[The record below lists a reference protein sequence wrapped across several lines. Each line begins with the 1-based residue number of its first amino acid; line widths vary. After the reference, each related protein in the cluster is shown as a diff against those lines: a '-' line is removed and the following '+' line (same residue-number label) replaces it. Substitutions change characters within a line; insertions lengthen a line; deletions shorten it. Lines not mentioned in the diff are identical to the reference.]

1 MKPCNFEYMK
11 CFTISDVTQMLNEFG
26 NKAQILAGGQSLISM
41 MNMRIVNP
49 EIIID
54 INFLKDIISIEE
66 KEDTIVIGPLYKQ
79 LELENWHS
87 LKTKLPL
94 IDQAIQYVG
103 HIQHRARG
111 TVIGSICHG
120 DPTSELPL
128 CFLALNGKIHLKSK
142 KGDRSISADDFY
154 LGPLLT
160 SKNSNEIAIK
170 LELPVRK
177 DNVGYAFD
185 EVSEKYSDYAISS
198 FAVVSDNNK
207 IRFAL
212 GGIPSKP
219 TVIEWD
225 VNDFKFIDDLL
236 NDFAWTLDLEDDQ
249 HASAHY
255 KRDLVRKVG
264 KKTILNSIKYIK

>member
-1 MKPCNFEYMK
+1 MKPCNFEYAK
-11 CFTISDVTQMLNEFG
+11 CFTISDVTQILNEFG
-26 NKAQILAGGQSLISM
+26 DKAQILAGGQSLVSM
-41 MNMRIVNP
+41 LNMRIVNP
-49 EIIID
+49 EIIVD
-54 INFLKDIISIEE
+54 INFLKDIVSIEE
-66 KEDTIVIGPLYKQ
+66 KDDTIVIGPLYRQ
-79 LELENWHS
+79 LELENWNS
-87 LKTKLPL
+87 LKAKLPL
-94 IDQAIQYVG
+94 IDQAIHYVG

-142 KGDRSISADDFY
+142 KGERTILADDFY

-160 SKNSNEIAIK
+160 LKNSNELAIK
-170 LELPVRK
+170 LELPIRK
-177 DNVGYAFD
+177 ENVGYAFD

-225 VNDFKFIDDLL
+225 MKNFKFIDDLL
-236 NDFAWTLDLEDDQ
+236 NDFAWMLNLEDDQ
-249 HASAHY
+249 HASAIY
-255 KRDLVRKVG
+255 KRELIRKVG
-264 KKTILNSIKYIK
+264 KKTILKSINNII

>member
-54 INFLKDIISIEE
+54 INFLKDVISIDE

-79 LELENWHS
+79 LELENWYN
-87 LKTKLPL
+87 LKNKLPL

-207 IRFAL
+207 IRFAFFNCYL
-212 GGIPSKP
+212 NFTNIC
-219 TVIEWD
+219 
-225 VNDFKFIDDLL
+225 FI
-236 NDFAWTLDLEDDQ
+236 T
-249 HASAHY
+249 Y
-255 KRDLVRKVG
+255 
-264 KKTILNSIKYIK
+264 IKYFT

>member
-1 MKPCNFEYMK
+1 MKPCNFEYAK
-11 CFTISDVTQMLNEFG
+11 CFTISDVTQILNEFG
-26 NKAQILAGGQSLISM
+26 DKAQILAGGQSLVSM
-41 MNMRIVNP
+41 LNMRIVNP
-49 EIIID
+49 EIIVD

-66 KEDTIVIGPLYKQ
+66 KDDTIVIGPLYRQ
-79 LELENWHS
+79 LELENWNS
-87 LKTKLPL
+87 LKAKLPL
-94 IDQAIQYVG
+94 IDQAIHYVG

-142 KGDRSISADDFY
+142 KGERTISAEDFY

-160 SKNSNEIAIK
+160 LKNSNELAIK
-170 LELPVRK
+170 LELPIRK
-177 DNVGYAFD
+177 ENVGYAFD

-207 IRFAL
+207 IRFSL

-225 VNDFKFIDDLL
+225 MKNFKYIDDLL
-236 NDFAWTLDLEDDQ
+236 NDFAWMLNLEDDQ
-249 HASAHY
+249 HASAIY
-255 KRDLVRKVG
+255 KRELIRKVG
-264 KKTILNSIKYIK
+264 KKTILNSINNII

>member
-1 MKPCNFEYMK
+1 MKPCNFEYAK
-11 CFTISDVTQMLNEFG
+11 CFTISDVTQILNEFG
-26 NKAQILAGGQSLISM
+26 DKAQILAGGQSLVSM
-41 MNMRIVNP
+41 LNMRIVNP
-49 EIIID
+49 EIIVD

-66 KEDTIVIGPLYKQ
+66 KDDTIVIGPLYRQ
-79 LELENWHS
+79 LELENWNS
-87 LKTKLPL
+87 LKAKLPL
-94 IDQAIQYVG
+94 IDQAIHYVG

-111 TVIGSICHG
+111 TVMGSICHG

-142 KGDRSISADDFY
+142 KGERTISAEDFY

-160 SKNSNEIAIK
+160 LKNSNELAIK
-170 LELPVRK
+170 LELPIRK
-177 DNVGYAFD
+177 ENVGYAFD

-207 IRFAL
+207 IRFSL

-225 VNDFKFIDDLL
+225 IKNFKYIDDLL
-236 NDFAWTLDLEDDQ
+236 NDFAWMLNLEDDQ
-249 HASAHY
+249 HASAIY
-255 KRDLVRKVG
+255 KRELIRKVG
-264 KKTILNSIKYIK
+264 KKTILNSINNII

>member
-1 MKPCNFEYMK
+1 MKPCNFEYAK
-11 CFTISDVTQMLNEFG
+11 CFTISDVTQILNEFG
-26 NKAQILAGGQSLISM
+26 DKAQILAGGQSLVSM
-41 MNMRIVNP
+41 LNMRIVNP
-49 EIIID
+49 EIIVD
-54 INFLKDIISIEE
+54 INFLEDIISIEE
-66 KEDTIVIGPLYKQ
+66 KDDTIVIGPLYRQ
-79 LELENWHS
+79 LELENWIS

-94 IDQAIQYVG
+94 IDQAIHYVG

-128 CFLALNGKIHLKSK
+128 CFLALNGKIHLRSK
-142 KGDRSISADDFY
+142 KGERTISADDFY

-160 SKNSNEIAIK
+160 LKNSNELAIK
-170 LELPVRK
+170 LELPIRK
-177 DNVGYAFD
+177 ENVGYAFD

-225 VNDFKFIDDLL
+225 MKNFKFIDDLL
-236 NDFAWTLDLEDDQ
+236 NDFAWMLNLEDDQ
-249 HASAHY
+249 HASAIY
-255 KRDLVRKVG
+255 KRELIRKVG
-264 KKTILNSIKYIK
+264 KKTIINSINNII

>member
-1 MKPCNFEYMK
+1 MKPCNFEYAK
-11 CFTISDVTQMLNEFG
+11 CFTISDVTQILNEFG
-26 NKAQILAGGQSLISM
+26 DKAQILAGGQSLVSM
-41 MNMRIVNP
+41 LNMRIVNP
-49 EIIID
+49 EIIVD
-54 INFLKDIISIEE
+54 INFLEDIISIEE
-66 KEDTIVIGPLYKQ
+66 KDDTIVIGPLYRQ
-79 LELENWHS
+79 LELENWNS
-87 LKTKLPL
+87 LKNKLPL
-94 IDQAIQYVG
+94 INQAIHYVG
-103 HIQHRARG
+103 NIQHRARG

-142 KGDRSISADDFY
+142 KGERTISADDFY

-160 SKNSNEIAIK
+160 LKNSNELAIK
-170 LELPVRK
+170 LELPIRK
-177 DNVGYAFD
+177 ENVGYAFD

-225 VNDFKFIDDLL
+225 MKNLKFIDDLL
-236 NDFAWTLDLEDDQ
+236 NDFAWMLDLEDDQ
-249 HASAHY
+249 HASAIY
-255 KRDLVRKVG
+255 KRELIRKVG
-264 KKTILNSIKYIK
+264 KKTILNSINNII

>member
-1 MKPCNFEYMK
+1 MKPCNFEYAK
-11 CFTISDVTQMLNEFG
+11 CFTISDVTQILNEFG
-26 NKAQILAGGQSLISM
+26 DKAQILAGGQSLVSM
-41 MNMRIVNP
+41 LNMRIVNP
-49 EIIID
+49 EIIVD

-66 KEDTIVIGPLYKQ
+66 KDDTIVIGPLYRQ
-79 LELENWHS
+79 LELENWIS

-94 IDQAIQYVG
+94 IDQAIHYVG

-142 KGDRSISADDFY
+142 KGERTILADDFY

-160 SKNSNEIAIK
+160 LKNSNELAIK
-170 LELPVRK
+170 LELPIRK
-177 DNVGYAFD
+177 ENVGYAFD

-225 VNDFKFIDDLL
+225 MKNFEYIDDLL
-236 NDFAWTLDLEDDQ
+236 NDFAWMLNLEDDQ
-249 HASAHY
+249 HASAIY
-255 KRDLVRKVG
+255 KRELIRKVG
-264 KKTILNSIKYIK
+264 KKTILNSINNII

>member
-1 MKPCNFEYMK
+1 MK
-11 CFTISDVTQMLNEFG
+11 CFTISDVTQILNEFG

-54 INFLKDIISIEE
+54 INFLKDVISIDE
-66 KEDTIVIGPLYKQ
+66 KEDAIVIGPLYKQ
-79 LELENWHS
+79 LELENWYN
-87 LKTKLPL
+87 LKNKLPL

-249 HASAHY
+249 HASALY

-264 KKTILNSIKYIK
+264 KKTILNSINNIKWFY